1 MRYILNIILTISF
14 VLAQD
19 AAEIKK
25 QIKKSGLSETQIRQ
39 LAKQRGMTDA
49 EVDAKAKEL
58 KGEAAET
65 EAPAPSI
72 EDIHEPMLDDVSM
85 ELGAMEGEAEETKIE
100 KETTQQPGRAT
111 LAYFGYDIFRQ
122 DPELFQASVFG
133 TVDPD
138 YNIGPGDEIIIMLWG
153 ETQFRQVLN
162 VDREGFIFIPEV
174 GQVFVNGLT
183 MDLLESK
190 MFKVLSQRYSSL
202 VRSNGGNPTTFLDIS
217 LGNLRPL
224 RILVVG
230 EVAQPGAFR
239 VSPSTTLFSSL
250 YYFNG
255 PTTLGSLRD
264 VQLIRG
270 GKQIATIDFYDYL
283 LSGKKQDDV
292 RLQLD
297 DTIFLPPRGK
307 TVSIEGEIN
316 RPAIYELNEDEGLL
330 DIIILAGDLKVS
342 AYLDRMQI
350 DRIVPVEERETMG
363 MDRMFVDVNI
373 KDFLD
378 RNEDFELFDGDNIQV
393 FPVMDLRKN
402 YVEIKGN
409 VERPG
414 TYELEESTRVSDLVD
429 LADGLVNDTYLKLA
443 HLIRINE
450 NLTQDMFEID
460 LGLVLSGDE
469 TTNMD
474 LQPFDVLFV
483 YNKNTLINAFKSVH
497 IIGSVKTPGEYMF
510 YNEMTINDLLIQAG
524 GFAKDIYK
532 VKLEVMRVDPQN
544 TNMNKYGIT
553 LETQDFVSIEEFGQI
568 SQNEKFNTLQP
579 HDIVFVRADPNFKL
593 NQLVSVTGAVTFP
606 GEYALLSP
614 KEHVS
619 DLVKRAGGITQDAY
633 PEASALIRDSI
644 EVNIDLLKIMKNPGS
659 NIDFNVL
666 SGDEIHIY
674 KHPNMVF
681 IYGEVNNSGA
691 YKYIP
696 GRSVNKYINEAGGYS
711 SKADR
716 RDVSIRY
723 PNGEGGEIKRFWF
736 SPPVMDGSII
746 SVATEEREEINRT
759 ELAKEIASILSDFAQ
774 IALTLALIANM

>member
-49 EVDAKAKEL
+49 EINAKAQDL
-58 KGEAAET
+58 GIT
-65 EAPAPSI
+65 SQSR
-72 EDIHEPMLDDVSM
+72 EDIS
-85 ELGAMEGEAEETKIE
+85 A
-100 KETTQQPGRAT
+100 QQEVGGITPFLPSERVIKLPADTIFVEVPIQGDLR
-111 LAYFGYDIFRQ
+111 YFGYDMFQRDPAIFQ
-122 DPELFQASVFG
+122 GSGLGALDPG
-133 TVDPD
+133 

-153 ETQFRQVLN
+153 ETQFRQVLI
-162 VDREGFIFIPEV
+162 VDREGFVFIPEV

-183 MDLLESK
+183 MNLLESK
-190 MFKVLSQRYSSL
+190 LFKVLSQKYSSL
-202 VRSNGGNPTTFLDIS
+202 IAANGGNPTTFLDVS

-230 EVAQPGAFR
+230 EVNQPGAYQ
-239 VSPSTTLFSSL
+239 VSPATTIFTSL

-255 PTTLGSLRD
+255 PKPLGSLRD
-264 VQLIRG
+264 IRLIRN
-270 GKQIATIDFYDYL
+270 GKTTASIDFYDYL
-283 LSGKKQDDV
+283 LSGKKMNDL

-297 DTIFLPPRGK
+297 DTIFIPPRGK
-307 TVSIEGEIN
+307 TVTINGEIN
-316 RPAIYELNEDEGLL
+316 RPAIYELKDKEGLL
-330 DIIILAGDLKVS
+330 DLVSIAGDFTTK
-342 AYLDRMQI
+342 AHLDRIQI
-350 DRIVPVEERETMG
+350 DRIVPAEQRKTLGMERM
-363 MDRMFVDVNI
+363 VIDVNMNH
-373 KDFLD
+373 LQAVGTHL
-378 RNEDFELFDGDNIQV
+378 ELLDGDTIIV
-393 FPVMDLRKN
+393 FPVQDLREN
-402 YVEIKGN
+402 YVDISGNVSRPGRYEIKEKLKVN
-409 VERPG
+409 
-414 TYELEESTRVSDLVD
+414 DLVE
-429 LADGLVNDTYLKLA
+429 LADGIISDTYLEMA
-443 HLIRINE
+443 HLVRFN
-450 NLTQDMFEID
+450 NDLTREMFELH
-460 LGLVLSGDE
+460 LGQALQKNEQD
-469 TTNMD
+469 NMV
-474 LQPFDVLFV
+474 LQPHDSLIIF
-483 YNKNTLINAFKSVH
+483 NKNNILNAFKSVN
-497 IIGSVKTPGEYMF
+497 ILGAVKSPGEYIF
-510 YNEMTINDLLIQAG
+510 YDRMTINELLVQAG
-524 GFAKDIYK
+524 GFAKNVYK
-532 VKLEVMRVDPQN
+532 VKLEVMRVDPQ
-544 TNMNKYGIT
+544 TTSLNKFGNS
-553 LETQDFVSIEEFGQI
+553 LEMQDFVTIEEFGQI

-593 NQLVSVTGAVTFP
+593 NQLVNVTGAVTFP

-614 KEHVS
+614 NEHVS

>member
-1 MRYILNIILTISF
+1 MRTLLIILMLFSGLF
-14 VLAQD
+14 SQN

-49 EVDAKAKEL
+49 EINAKAQDL
-58 KGEAAET
+58 GIT
-65 EAPAPSI
+65 SQSR
-72 EDIHEPMLDDVSM
+72 EDIS
-85 ELGAMEGEAEETKIE
+85 A
-100 KETTQQPGRAT
+100 QQEVGGITPFLPSERVIKLPADTIFVEVPIQGDLR
-111 LAYFGYDIFRQ
+111 YFGYDMFQRDPAIFQ
-122 DPELFQASVFG
+122 GSGLGALDPG
-133 TVDPD
+133 

-153 ETQFRQVLN
+153 ETQFRQVLI
-162 VDREGFIFIPEV
+162 VDREGFVFIPEV

-183 MDLLESK
+183 MNLLESK
-190 MFKVLSQRYSSL
+190 LFKVLSQKYSSL
-202 VRSNGGNPTTFLDIS
+202 IAANGGNPTTFLDVS

-230 EVAQPGAFR
+230 EVNQPGAYQ
-239 VSPSTTLFSSL
+239 VSPATTIFTSL

-255 PTTLGSLRD
+255 PKPLGSLRD
-264 VQLIRG
+264 IRLIRNS
-270 GKQIATIDFYDYL
+270 KTTASIDFYDYL
-283 LSGKKQDDV
+283 LSGKKMNDL

-297 DTIFLPPRGK
+297 DTIFIPPRGK
-307 TVSIEGEIN
+307 TVTINGEIN
-316 RPAIYELNEDEGLL
+316 RPAIYELKDKEGLL
-330 DIIILAGDLKVS
+330 DLVSIAGDFTTK
-342 AYLDRMQI
+342 AHLDRIQI
-350 DRIVPVEERETMG
+350 DRIVPAEQRKTLGMERM
-363 MDRMFVDVNI
+363 VIDVNMNH
-373 KDFLD
+373 LQAVGTHL
-378 RNEDFELFDGDNIQV
+378 ELLDGDTIIV
-393 FPVMDLRKN
+393 FPVQDLREN
-402 YVEIKGN
+402 YVDISGNVSRPGRYEIKEKLKVN
-409 VERPG
+409 
-414 TYELEESTRVSDLVD
+414 DLVE
-429 LADGLVNDTYLKLA
+429 LADGIISDTYLEMA
-443 HLIRINE
+443 HLVRFN
-450 NLTQDMFEID
+450 NDLTREMFELH
-460 LGLVLSGDE
+460 LGQALQKNEQD
-469 TTNMD
+469 NMV
-474 LQPFDVLFV
+474 LQPHDSLIIF
-483 YNKNTLINAFKSVH
+483 NKNNILNAFKSVN
-497 IIGSVKTPGEYMF
+497 ILGAVKSPGEYIF
-510 YNEMTINDLLIQAG
+510 YDRMTINELLVQAG
-524 GFAKDIYK
+524 GFAKNVYK
-532 VKLEVMRVDPQN
+532 VKLEVMRVDPQ
-544 TNMNKYGIT
+544 TTSLNKFGNS
-553 LETQDFVSIEEFGQI
+553 LEMQDFVTIEEFGQI

-659 NIDFNVL
+659 NIDFDVL